1 MRSYSLAMDYFKT
14 YLKMNDIGQLWRQIR
29 YVSRRRAMQLVRWK
43 EDVYEEKE
51 RGCSILVRLR
61 RLCVFFALFLLLC
74 VFVSF
79 IGDDV

>member
-14 YLKMNDIGQLWRQIR
+14 YLKMNAIG
-29 YVSRRRAMQLVRWK
+29 SSGGKFGAFRAVARWNSSDGK
-43 EDVYEEKE
+43 KTCTKKRSEDVVFL
-51 RGCSILVRLR
+51 SFHR
-61 RLCVFFALFLLLC
+61 RLCVFFAPFLLLC